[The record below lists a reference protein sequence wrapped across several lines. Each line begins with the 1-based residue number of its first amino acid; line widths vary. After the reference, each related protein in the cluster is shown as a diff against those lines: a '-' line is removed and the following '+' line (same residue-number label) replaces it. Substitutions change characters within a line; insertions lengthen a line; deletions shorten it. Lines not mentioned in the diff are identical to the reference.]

1 MLCNTCGNQNPA
13 DKQFCGT
20 CGARLE
26 RRVAGSER
34 RHRARRVAT
43 QRVSERRTAIGPA
56 RISVAK
62 STPPWATEQ
71 AEGRASGPSFFEHE
85 PSPPQTTVGGPS
97 FLGLGQPESDYDYDE
112 YQERGRRRGGRGLLA
127 ILVILGAAA
136 LFWVQL
142 RNESLSKL
150 LHANEKQS
158 AKPAGPQA
166 PAKSS
171 NPTSTMKNSTEG
183 ESKPQ
188 MEVVPSAKSKEAR
201 NEDKSSTNAAGE
213 KKSSE
218 AAASEDNPAAGA
230 VEGKKNP
237 EQKTAG
243 KLDEKES
250 AGKDQ
255 ASSEEDTAAS
265 ESMGRAK
272 SAPLPSDAA
281 GLQRASSEGN
291 TDASVRLAEMYL
303 QGRGVPQSCDQAT
316 NLLRSAA
323 NRGNAKAQIKLG
335 ALHATGQCVPLD
347 RVAAYRWF
355 ARASQSEP
363 HNSYVDHSRRMLWA
377 QMSDAEKSEIS
388 SGPQ

>member
-1 MLCNTCGNQNPA
+1 
-13 DKQFCGT
+13 
-20 CGARLE
+20 
-26 RRVAGSER
+26 
-34 RHRARRVAT
+34 
-43 QRVSERRTAIGPA
+43 
-56 RISVAK
+56 
-62 STPPWATEQ
+62 
-71 AEGRASGPSFFEHE
+71 
-85 PSPPQTTVGGPS
+85 
-97 FLGLGQPESDYDYDE
+97 
-112 YQERGRRRGGRGLLA
+112 LLA
-127 ILVILGAAA
+127 VLVVLGAAA

-188 MEVVPSAKSKEAR
+188 MEVVSPAKSKEAR
-201 NEDKSSTNAAGE
+201 SEDKSASGAISE
-213 KKSSE
+213 KKSGE

-237 EQKTAG
+237 EQKTAA
-243 KLDEKES
+243 KLDDKEN
-250 AGKDQ
+250 AGKNEG
-255 ASSEEDTAAS
+255 SSEEEAAAP
-265 ESMGRAK
+265 ESTVRAK
-272 SAPLPSDAA
+272 AAPLPSDAA

-291 TDASVRLAEMYL
+291 TDASVRLAELYF
-303 QGRGVPQSCDQAT
+303 QGRGVAQSCDQAT

-323 NRGNAKAQIKLG
+323 NRGNARAQIKLG

-388 SGPQ
+388 TGPQ